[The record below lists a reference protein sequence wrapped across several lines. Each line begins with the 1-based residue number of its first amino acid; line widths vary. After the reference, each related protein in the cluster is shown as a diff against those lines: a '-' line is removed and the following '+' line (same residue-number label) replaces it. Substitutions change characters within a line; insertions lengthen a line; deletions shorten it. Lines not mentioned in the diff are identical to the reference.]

1 LGCGGFGGNIT
12 SDNIS
17 PKHLLNIKRLAYEI
31 RPLVHQSPAA
41 QTASATM
48 ATASPAEPLKLRVDR
63 FLQGRGFAPGAPL
76 APVQETPKAAAKPV
90 EPVEKPATFV
100 CEDDVRQ
107 AIKARRT
114 ITISERSIVTPAA
127 RDLGESEKVFRM
139 AGVSSFAK

>member
-41 QTASATM
+41 QTASAT

-63 FLQGRGFAPGAPL
+63 FLQGRGYAPGPPL